1 MAESTNLQA
10 ERVEKRRAAAA
21 HQRRRAGLGGGAL
34 LAEAAG
40 AVTVAP
46 LDLPSVPGLPAGA
59 TAELSVDGDEL
70 LKVAL
75 DGTRPQVAVLL
86 AELRPDADRW
96 RRPVRRGW
104 AGVVELWRTSER
116 RPVLALVRLK
126 KKIQWGLTISFNVNA
141 RIPFHVNAFGAFVT
155 NIATPAMSAFL
166 ACTLAPRKL
175 SSRIL
180 CS

>member
-46 LDLPSVPGLPAGA
+46 LDLPSVPALPAGA

-86 AELRPDADRW
+86 AELRPDAAVEETGAARVGGRGGAVEDIGAAAGS
-96 RRPVRRGW
+96 RPCP
-104 AGVVELWRTSER
+104 AE
-116 RPVLALVRLK
+116 
-126 KKIQWGLTISFNVNA
+126 KKIQWG
-141 RIPFHVNAFGAFVT
+141 
-155 NIATPAMSAFL
+155 
-166 ACTLAPRKL
+166 
-175 SSRIL
+175 
-180 CS
+180 

>member
-40 AVTVAP
+40 VVTVAP
-46 LDLPSVPGLPAGA
+46 LDLPRVPGLPAGA

-75 DGTRPQVAVLL
+75 DGTRPQVAVHL

-126 KKIQWGLTISFNVNA
+126 KKYS
-141 RIPFHVNAFGAFVT
+141 GANYLVQ
-155 NIATPAMSAFL
+155 
-166 ACTLAPRKL
+166 CERKNPVPCERVW
-175 SSRIL
+175 SV
-180 CS
+180 CD